1 MDTLGSRIKHIRGRE
16 SQEAFAARVGIS
28 KGAIGGYERDENSPS
43 AEAVLKICRS
53 DNISVEWLMTGEGVM
68 RPDSQEVM
76 IKQDINATTQK
87 PFCPNCLELYK
98 RLDIINERLHVASER
113 ERVLLKENSALKDE
127 IKALQACL
135 SPSASDK
142 DSLENTA

>member
-1 MDTLGSRIKHIRGRE
+1 MDTLGSRIKLARGKI
-16 SQEAFAARVGIS
+16 SQEMFAKSLEIS
-28 KGAIGGYERDENSPS
+28 KGSLGFYERDENLPNSD
-43 AEAVLKICRS
+43 VILKICS
-53 DNISVEWLMTGEGVM
+53 TAGVGLNWLLTGEGAM

-87 PFCPNCLELYK
+87 PFCPNCLGLYK

-113 ERVLLKENSALKDE
+113 ERALLKENSALKDE
-127 IKALQACL
+127 IKALQARL

-142 DSLENTA
+142 DSLWNTA